1 MGHRKNIENE
11 RGYLTPRMFWLLGQ
25 TEKREDRV
33 SGIATLVTKSILVNF
48 VYSIV
53 RYAIPMVQLVVANL
67 KTKSIKQLKP
77 Q

>member
-1 MGHRKNIENE
+1 LH
-11 RGYLTPRMFWLLGQ
+11 RGYLAPHAFWLRGQ

-53 RYAIPMVQLVVANL
+53 HYAIPKVQLVAANL
-67 KTKSIKQLKP
+67 KIKSIK
-77 Q
+77 